1 MVDSLPKGERPFF
14 REGKDQGG
22 KTVTT
27 RSLEPAGHSETERSR
42 SKLLKCRGDR
52 KEFLETKRNKRF
64 PTTETTIQSARRKDL
79 PTKANHELRELL
91 LLSVF
96 LKAEFSLCRFVY
108 FPT

>member
-1 MVDSLPKGERPFF
+1 MQEGERLFF
-14 REGKDQGG
+14 REGEDVGG

-52 KEFLETKRNKRF
+52 KDFLETKRNKQF
-64 PTTETTIQSARRKDL
+64 PTTERTIQSARRKDL

-96 LKAEFSLCRFVY
+96 PS
-108 FPT
+108 